1 MFDLVPESRTSQL
14 AGGGVMYE
22 HNSLNDLGL
31 FKEYGSVQRVPIE
44 AIDVRSFADDES
56 GIVESIKIPN
66 YHAIQNTR
74 TGEILDTRPIG
85 KTYQLVPHDT
95 LFERQ
100 AELLAGSNLPSSN
113 LSITDRIYDAGLRAH
128 RTIYFNDLR
137 TTIGDSLDTV
147 VCRMDIFNS
156 IDMSWAFQIFSGAY
170 RDLCR
175 NTCVFGGEKAY
186 HQKHKHTK
194 NLSPD
199 ALISKAGGSLEMWTE
214 QRDQMRLWTRA
225 KLSDQDFAGLLA
237 ETICYKPT
245 RATDAGQGKP
255 VNERR
260 MNNLLYLF
268 NKEKAELGNTM
279 WAAYNALTHWA
290 THTNHTWQDETGK
303 EYQSGKNTAD
313 VSKVQRQRNDEV
325 RLVLGSPTWQYFEGL
340 AA

>member
-1 MFDLVPESRTSQL
+1 MFDLVPESRTSQI

-44 AIDVRSFADDES
+44 AVISEGYSDVELCES
-56 GIVESIKIPN
+56 VRVPN

-113 LSITDRIYDAGLRAH
+113 LAITDRIYDAGLRAH

-268 NKEKAELGNTM
+268 NKEKQELGQTM

-290 THTNHTWQDETGK
+290 THTNHTWQDETGQ
-303 EYQSGKNTAD
+303 EYQSGKKTAD
-313 VSKVQRQRNDEV
+313 VSKVQRQRNDDV